1 MLLPAA
7 PRPPPVAWP
16 VTAAPR
22 RPPTAAAAA
31 APTGRLCRGPP
42 LGGRRLPSSGA
53 TAATA
58 AAAAAAGRH
67 PAGGRRVGVGGSSVA
82 ATAPR
87 ASSAAPPPA
96 AGGGPAADAVAPVAD
111 AAAAMAPTPDGDA
124 NGGGGGVGGGDG
136 PGAPPPG
143 AAALSVR
150 GRALLSP
157 FPEYLRLAF
166 AAADDPYD
174 ADTNPG
180 GYISLSVAENRLS
193 ADLIAAH
200 LSRRPPLPAAA
211 LAYGPMCGTPGL
223 RAALAALFSASLA
236 AGKRVFPPEAVHLSS
251 GAGAVIDLLASVV
264 ADAGDGV
271 LVPTPL
277 YYGFVRDFASR
288 AGVATVAAPMD
299 PAAGFAITAAGLDA
313 AWRANAARVTPVN
326 LRAVVVCNP
335 GNPTGAIMPA
345 AEVAAVVRWGRSKGI
360 HLIFDEIYV
369 HSTFDP
375 PPLGGGKAPFVSV
388 AEVLADAGEEGLGDD
403 VHIVWSFSKDFCGN
417 ALRAGVLLTDNAA
430 VREVFATVTYFSS
443 VAVDTQAALTALLTD
458 RPALDA
464 YLAENRRRLSS
475 AAAAA
480 ADAMASARPAGAT
493 ITAVPPAAGFFLWT
507 DLRPLLAAVSAAEV
521 EAAAAAR
528 GVPLTGGPADAFA
541 REDAVF
547 RRLVRAKVLVTPGG
561 QCYCEQA
568 GWFRFCF
575 ASASEAEVR
584 VAWARI
590 EDAFRPEP
598 VYP

>member
-1 MLLPAA
+1 MLLPAPPRA
-7 PRPPPVAWP
+7 PAVGR
-16 VTAAPR
+16 
-22 RPPTAAAAA
+22 AAA
-31 APTGRLCRGPP
+31 
-42 LGGRRLPSSGA
+42 A

-58 AAAAAAGRH
+58 ALARRGPRLGSRSLPSGAPATGAAAAAAVPVGLL
-67 PAGGRRVGVGGSSVA
+67 AGGGRGGLDRGAAAAPAAA
-82 ATAPR
+82 ATSPR
-87 ASSAAPPPA
+87 ASATPPPTSGGDAPP
-96 AGGGPAADAVAPVAD
+96 ADEVALALVSAT
-111 AAAAMAPTPDGDA
+111 AAMAPTPTPAGDVKDPS
-124 NGGGGGVGGGDG
+124 GSGGDG
-136 PGAPPPG
+136 PGGPPAG
-143 AAALSVR
+143 TAALSAR

-174 ADTNPG
+174 ATTNPD

-193 ADLIAAH
+193 ADLVAAH
-200 LSRRPPLPAAA
+200 LSRRPPLPASA
-211 LAYGPMCGTPGL
+211 LAYGPMCGTPAL
-223 RAALAALFSASLA
+223 RTALANLFTTSLA
-236 AGKRVFPPEAVHLSS
+236 AGKRVIPPEAVHLSS

-299 PAAGFAITAAGLDA
+299 PDSGFAITVEGLEA

-345 AEVAAVVRWGRSKGI
+345 SEVTAVVRWGRAKGI
-360 HLIFDEIYV
+360 HVIFDEIYV

-375 PPLGGGKAPFVSV
+375 PPLGSKHQFVSV
-388 AEVLADAGEEGLGDD
+388 AEVLADAGEEDLGED

-417 ALRAGVLLTDNAA
+417 ALRAGVLITDNQA

-443 VAVDTQAALTALLTD
+443 VAVDTQDALTALLTD
-458 RPALDA
+458 APALDA
-464 YLAENRRRLSS
+464 YLTENRRRLSS
-475 AAAAA
+475 ASAAA
-480 ADAMASARPAGAT
+480 ADAMAAARPAGAT

-507 DLRPLLAAVSAAEV
+507 DLRPLLSAVSAAEV

-541 REDAVF
+541 REYAVF
-547 RRLVRAKVLVTPGG
+547 RRLVRAKVLVTPGD

-575 ASASEAEVR
+575 ASASEEEVR

-590 EDAFRPEP
+590 VDAFLPEP